1 MARIIIAVVYIAA
14 ILVIGILAGRNV
26 KTSEEFATANRGIPF
41 WTNVFSMSSAW
52 IGAGSTLGCASM
64 CYAYGVSGFYLAIG
78 VGIGAMLS
86 SLLFARK
93 IRDENVSTIPEL
105 VRKHLGNKCA
115 DAIALLSIFSVFS
128 VVASQ
133 IRSLGT
139 ILNMFVPQ
147 LSLLTAIII
156 MTVVMLVYTVIGG
169 MVAAT
174 KTDKV
179 NIILM
184 VFAVVMVLPL
194 VALIQANGM
203 AGVTATLQESRP
215 EMLKV
220 GATVGWGTMISSALY
235 FGTSNMINNENF
247 LRICGAKS
255 GSEARNASL
264 TATLLIYVPYL
275 LFASLIGLVGAAL
288 IPELGTSDSI
298 LPAMINNYTGTFLGA
313 ILLAALLAAVMG
325 TAASVTMVCS
335 IMLSRDVVG
344 RFKKMDDKQTLTM
357 QRIFMILVAIAGL
370 IVGYFGS
377 SIVSIMEDVGAPAGA
392 ALVPIFCGI
401 FYWRKKMNEKGT
413 LITIVVAIVST
424 LGYWALGSPLGISHF
439 LFGLICAA
447 IAMFVANSA
456 CYVPKQETEKAD

>member
-105 VRKHLGNKCA
+105 IRKHLGNKCA

-147 LSLLTAIII
+147 LSLLTAMII
-156 MTVVMLVYTVIGG
+156 MTAVMLVYTVIGG

-194 VALIQANGM
+194 VALIQASGM
-203 AGVTATLQESRP
+203 AGVTAALQESRP

-288 IPELGTSDSI
+288 IPELGM
-298 LPAMINNYTGTFLGA
+298 P
-313 ILLAALLAAVMG
+313 
-325 TAASVTMVCS
+325 
-335 IMLSRDVVG
+335 
-344 RFKKMDDKQTLTM
+344 
-357 QRIFMILVAIAGL
+357 
-370 IVGYFGS
+370 S
-377 SIVSIMEDVGAPAGA
+377 S
-392 ALVPIFCGI
+392 
-401 FYWRKKMNEKGT
+401 
-413 LITIVVAIVST
+413 
-424 LGYWALGSPLGISHF
+424 GIS
-439 LFGLICAA
+439 AA
-447 IAMFVANSA
+447 PTKPIRLANSR
-456 CYVPKQETEKAD
+456 YGT

>member
-93 IRDENVSTIPEL
+93 IRDENV
-105 VRKHLGNKCA
+105 GNKCA

-147 LSLLTAIII
+147 LSLLTAMII
-156 MTVVMLVYTVIGG
+156 MTAVMLVYTVIGG

-203 AGVTATLQESRP
+203 AGVTAALQESRP

-344 RFKKMDDKQTLTM
+344 RFKKMDDKQTLTL

-447 IAMFVANSA
+447 ITMFVANSA

>member
-105 VRKHLGNKCA
+105 IRKHLGNKCA

-147 LSLLTAIII
+147 LSLLTAMII
-156 MTVVMLVYTVIGG
+156 MTAVMLVYTVIGG

-203 AGVTATLQESRP
+203 AGVTAALQESRP

-275 LFASLIGLVGAAL
+275 L

-344 RFKKMDDKQTLTM
+344 RFKKMDDKQTLTL

-447 IAMFVANSA
+447 ITMFVANSA

>member
-156 MTVVMLVYTVIGG
+156 MT
-169 MVAAT
+169 
-174 KTDKV
+174 
-179 NIILM
+179 
-184 VFAVVMVLPL
+184 VVMVLPL

-344 RFKKMDDKQTLTM
+344 RFKKMDDKQTLTL

-447 IAMFVANSA
+447 ITMFVANSA

>member
-1 MARIIIAVVYIAA
+1 MARILIAIVYIAA
-14 ILVIGILAGRNV
+14 ILIIGILAGRKV
-26 KTSEEFATANRGIPF
+26 KTSDEFATADHNIPF

-64 CYAYGVSGFYLAIG
+64 CYAYGISGFYLAIG

-86 SLLFARK
+86 SLLFAQK
-93 IRDENVSTIPEL
+93 IREEGVSTIPEL
-105 VRKHLGNKCA
+105 IRKHLGNRCA
-115 DAIALLSIFSVFS
+115 SVIALLSIFSVFS
-128 VVASQ
+128 IVASQ

-147 LSLLTAIII
+147 LSLLSAMIV
-156 MTVVMLVYTVIGG
+156 MTIVMLIYTVIGG

-184 VFAVVMVLPL
+184 VFAVVMVLPV
-194 VALIQANGM
+194 VALVKVNGIEGM
-203 AGVTATLQESRP
+203 TAALQSSKP

-255 GSEARNASL
+255 GKEARNASL

-275 LFASLIGLVGAAL
+275 LFASFIGLLGAAL
-288 IPELGTSDSI
+288 VSDLGTSDSI
-298 LPAMINNYTGTFLGA
+298 LPAMINNYTGVFLGA

-344 RFKKMDDKQTLTM
+344 RFKKMDDRQMLTL
-357 QRIFMILVAIAGL
+357 QRIFMVLVAAAGL

-413 LITIVVAIVST
+413 LITIAVAIITT
-424 LGYWALGSPLGISHF
+424 LGYWAVGSPLGISHF
-439 LFGLICAA
+439 LFGLICSAVTL
-447 IAMFVANSA
+447 IVANSA
-456 CYVPKQETEKAD
+456 CYKPVKSA

>member
-105 VRKHLGNKCA
+105 IRKHLGNKCA

-147 LSLLTAIII
+147 LSLLTAMII
-156 MTVVMLVYTVIGG
+156 MTAVMLVYTVIGG

-194 VALIQANGM
+194 VALIQASGM
-203 AGVTATLQESRP
+203 AGVTAALQESRP

-275 LFASLIGLVGAAL
+275 LFASLIAG
-288 IPELGTSDSI
+288 I
-298 LPAMINNYTGTFLGA
+298 L
-313 ILLAALLAAVMG
+313 
-325 TAASVTMVCS
+325 
-335 IMLSRDVVG
+335 MLCD
-344 RFKKMDDKQTLTM
+344 
-357 QRIFMILVAIAGL
+357 
-370 IVGYFGS
+370 
-377 SIVSIMEDVGAPAGA
+377 
-392 ALVPIFCGI
+392 
-401 FYWRKKMNEKGT
+401 NE
-413 LITIVVAIVST
+413 A
-424 LGYWALGSPLGISHF
+424 
-439 LFGLICAA
+439 
-447 IAMFVANSA
+447 
-456 CYVPKQETEKAD
+456 

>member
-1 MARIIIAVVYIAA
+1 
-14 ILVIGILAGRNV
+14 
-26 KTSEEFATANRGIPF
+26 
-41 WTNVFSMSSAW
+41 
-52 IGAGSTLGCASM
+52 
-64 CYAYGVSGFYLAIG
+64 
-78 VGIGAMLS
+78 
-86 SLLFARK
+86 
-93 IRDENVSTIPEL
+93 
-105 VRKHLGNKCA
+105 
-115 DAIALLSIFSVFS
+115 
-128 VVASQ
+128 
-133 IRSLGT
+133 
-139 ILNMFVPQ
+139 
-147 LSLLTAIII
+147 
-156 MTVVMLVYTVIGG
+156 
-169 MVAAT
+169 
-174 KTDKV
+174 
-179 NIILM
+179 
-184 VFAVVMVLPL
+184 
-194 VALIQANGM
+194 
-203 AGVTATLQESRP
+203 
-215 EMLKV
+215 MLKV

-313 ILLAALLAAVMG
+313 VLLAALLAAVMG

-344 RFKKMDDKQTLTM
+344 RFKKMDDKQTLTL

-447 IAMFVANSA
+447 ITMFVANSA

>member
-105 VRKHLGNKCA
+105 IRKHLGNKCA

-147 LSLLTAIII
+147 LSLLTAMII
-156 MTVVMLVYTVIGG
+156 MTAVMLVYTVIGG

-184 VFAVVMVLPL
+184 VFAVVMVFAAGRADPGKWYGRCDCCLAGKPSRDAQSRRYGWL
-194 VALIQANGM
+194 GHDDFLCALLWNQ
-203 AGVTATLQESRP
+203 QHDQQRE
-215 EMLKV
+215 
-220 GATVGWGTMISSALY
+220 
-235 FGTSNMINNENF
+235 
-247 LRICGAKS
+247 
-255 GSEARNASL
+255 
-264 TATLLIYVPYL
+264 
-275 LFASLIGLVGAAL
+275 
-288 IPELGTSDSI
+288 
-298 LPAMINNYTGTFLGA
+298 LPAYMR
-313 ILLAALLAAVMG
+313 
-325 TAASVTMVCS
+325 C
-335 IMLSRDVVG
+335 
-344 RFKKMDDKQTLTM
+344 
-357 QRIFMILVAIAGL
+357 
-370 IVGYFGS
+370 
-377 SIVSIMEDVGAPAGA
+377 
-392 ALVPIFCGI
+392 
-401 FYWRKKMNEKGT
+401 
-413 LITIVVAIVST
+413 
-424 LGYWALGSPLGISHF
+424 
-439 LFGLICAA
+439 
-447 IAMFVANSA
+447 
-456 CYVPKQETEKAD
+456 QERQ

>member
-194 VALIQANGM
+194 VALIQANGI

-215 EMLKV
+215 EILKV
-220 GATVGWGTMISSALY
+220 CATVGWGTMI
-235 FGTSNMINNENF
+235 
-247 LRICGAKS
+247 C
-255 GSEARNASL
+255 SE
-264 TATLLIYVPYL
+264 
-275 LFASLIGLVGAAL
+275 
-288 IPELGTSDSI
+288 
-298 LPAMINNYTGTFLGA
+298 
-313 ILLAALLAAVMG
+313 
-325 TAASVTMVCS
+325 
-335 IMLSRDVVG
+335 
-344 RFKKMDDKQTLTM
+344 
-357 QRIFMILVAIAGL
+357 
-370 IVGYFGS
+370 
-377 SIVSIMEDVGAPAGA
+377 
-392 ALVPIFCGI
+392 
-401 FYWRKKMNEKGT
+401 
-413 LITIVVAIVST
+413 
-424 LGYWALGSPLGISHF
+424 
-439 LFGLICAA
+439 
-447 IAMFVANSA
+447 
-456 CYVPKQETEKAD
+456 

>member
-1 MARIIIAVVYIAA
+1 MARIIIAIVYIAA

-105 VRKHLGNKCA
+105 IRKHLGNKCA

-147 LSLLTAIII
+147 LSLLTAMI
-156 MTVVMLVYTVIGG
+156 M
-169 MVAAT
+169 AAT

-288 IPELGTSDSI
+288 ITELGTSDSI

-344 RFKKMDDKQTLTM
+344 RFKKMDDKQTLTL

-447 IAMFVANSA
+447 ITMFVANSA